1 MRFLTVIALSAAAC
15 LAQDAGLS
23 RNVLNNRDVMLLA
36 DAGFGEDF
44 IVDMIGASR
53 PEFDTT
59 AGAIAEIKKHGVKDG
74 VIRAMLG
81 GRPSGSSSAKPE
93 FGGGAT
99 PIRVF
104 IQFSPDPR
112 VPESH
117 SQTAEIVQAF
127 AGNCPSL
134 MVTSRKDAAT
144 FLVLLDR
151 TSGKLLRH
159 ATSTMVVLDR
169 GGDTV
174 YGSDRAL
181 PKAVRGFCPL
191 AEKLAAVKVEES
203 LPGSR
208 LSAR

>member
-15 LAQDAGLS
+15 IAQDAAPS
-23 RNVLNNRDVMLLA
+23 RNVLTNRDVVLLA

-44 IVDMIGASR
+44 IIDMIGSSR

-59 AGAIAEIKKHGVKDG
+59 ASAIAEIKKHGVKDG

-81 GRPSGSSSAKPE
+81 GHPSASSSAKPE
-93 FGGGAT
+93 FGGHAE
-99 PIRVF
+99 PIRVYV
-104 IQFSPDPR
+104 QVSPNPR
-112 VPESH
+112 VPESP

-127 AGNCPSL
+127 AANCPSL
-134 MVTSRKDAAT
+134 LVTSRKDAAT
-144 FLVLLDR
+144 FMVLLDR

-191 AEKLAAVKVEES
+191 AERLSATKVEES

-208 LSAR
+208 LSLR